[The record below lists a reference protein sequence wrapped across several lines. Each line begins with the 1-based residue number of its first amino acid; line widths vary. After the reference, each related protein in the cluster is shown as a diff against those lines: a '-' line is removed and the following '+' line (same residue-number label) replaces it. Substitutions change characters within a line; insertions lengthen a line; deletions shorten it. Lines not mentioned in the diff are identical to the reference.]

1 MKFEREI
8 LPGAW
13 VIRPRTHADHRG
25 QFVKT
30 YARSLLVGQ
39 GVSFDF
45 AEEFYS
51 ISGRHVV
58 RGMHLQLPP
67 HDHVKMVYCVA
78 GVARDVLLDL
88 RKGPGYGRVAEV
100 DLTADEPAVLLI
112 PSGVA
117 HGFAALE
124 DHTLLIYKTSSEH
137 APQADTGV
145 RWDSFGHDWRLGGAV
160 TLSERD
166 ATLPGFAEFVSP
178 F

>member
-1 MKFEREI
+1 MQFEREI
-8 LPGAW
+8 LPGTW
-13 VIRPRTHADHRG
+13 VVRPRVHSDRRG

-30 YARSLLVGQ
+30 HARSIFAARGIL
-39 GVSFDF
+39 FDF

-51 ISGRHVV
+51 TSARNVV

-67 HDHVKMVYCVA
+67 HDHLKMVYCVA

-100 DLTADEPAVLLI
+100 DLTADDPAVLLI
-112 PSGVA
+112 PPGVA
-117 HGFAALE
+117 HGFAALR

-137 APQADTGV
+137 APQSDAGV
-145 RWDSFGHDWRLGGAV
+145 RWDSFGHDWRLKGEV

-166 ATLPGFAEFVSP
+166 AALPGLAEFVSP

>member
-13 VIRPRTHADHRG
+13 VIRPRTHTDHRG

-30 YARSLLVGQ
+30 YARSLHVGQ

-51 ISGRHVV
+51 ISARHVV
-58 RGMHLQLPP
+58 RGMHLQVPP
-67 HDHVKMVYCVA
+67 HNHVKLVYCVA

-117 HGFAALE
+117 HGCAYRQRSLRAAAGMSLLE
-124 DHTLLIYKTSSEH
+124 RVCVCAVGTCCRARWCDEGSRCWDLL
-137 APQADTGV
+137 
-145 RWDSFGHDWRLGGAV
+145 
-160 TLSERD
+160 
-166 ATLPGFAEFVSP
+166 
-178 F
+178 